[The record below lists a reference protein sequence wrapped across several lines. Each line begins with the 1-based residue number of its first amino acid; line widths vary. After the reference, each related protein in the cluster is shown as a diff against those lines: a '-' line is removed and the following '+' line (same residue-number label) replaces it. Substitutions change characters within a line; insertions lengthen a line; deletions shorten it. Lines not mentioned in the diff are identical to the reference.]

1 MNRFKLLLIAISAA
15 GLLSGLLAA
24 WAGLAIWPEAIWSA
38 ATAAVLGVLLR
49 QIWKVTRRGEFGLD
63 IVAAL
68 SMSAAIVLGE
78 PLAGA
83 VVSLMYAS
91 GQLLEDYAQ
100 SRARAEMTALIGRA
114 PKTALRYLDGQLA
127 LTPIDAITPGDRIL
141 VRQGETVPVDGRVAS
156 GTALLDQAVLTGE
169 SIPVR
174 RREGEELLSGSTS
187 LDMAFDMIATRIAAE
202 STYSSIVR
210 LVEAAQE
217 AKAPMVRLADRFAL
231 WFLLLTV
238 LLAGGAWLV
247 TGEKLRLLAVL
258 VAATPCPL
266 ILAVPVAIISGIS
279 KAARRGVLVK
289 GGPVLET
296 LARASTL
303 VIDKTGTLTHGH
315 ARLTG
320 VQPAGRRTADHI
332 LRLAASL
339 DQASGHVIALSIVE
353 AARESGLKLTMPRDV
368 RETAGEGIEGH
379 VESHRVAVGGIH
391 YVARKLKR
399 QRIATPQAAAGS
411 AIVAVAI
418 DGHLAGH
425 LILADELRGD
435 AAVALARLR
444 QAGIARIVLAS
455 GDHRAVVEK
464 IGAAL
469 ELDSLR
475 SELTPQAKV
484 DIVLEERRRGVVLMA
499 GDGVNDAPALAAA
512 DIGISMGARG
522 SPASSEA
529 ADAVLL
535 TDDLERIGEAVGIAK
550 RSRRIALQSVY
561 AGLGL
566 SIAAMAAAALGYLP
580 PVEGALVQEAIDAAV
595 ILNALRALR

>member
-1 MNRFKLLLIAISAA
+1 MNRFKILLIVVSAA
-15 GLLSGLLAA
+15 GLLAGLLAA
-24 WAGLAIWPEAIWSA
+24 WAGLAVWPEAIWSA
-38 ATAAVLGVLLR
+38 ATAAVLAVLLR

-100 SRARAEMTALIGRA
+100 SRARAEMKALIGRA

-127 LTPIDAITPGDRIL
+127 LTPIDAIAPGDRIL
-141 VRQGETVPVDGRVAS
+141 VRQGETVPVDGKVAS
-156 GTALLDQAVLTGE
+156 GPALLDQAVLTGE
-169 SIPVR
+169 AIPVR

-187 LDMAFDMIATRIAAE
+187 LDMAFDMIATRSAAD
-202 STYSSIVR
+202 STYSGIVR

-231 WFLLLTV
+231 WFLLFTL

-303 VIDKTGTLTHGH
+303 VIDKTGTLTHGR
-315 ARLTG
+315 ARFVG
-320 VQPAGRRTADHI
+320 VQPAGRRSADEI
-332 LRLAASL
+332 LRLSASL
-339 DQASGHVIALSIVE
+339 DQASGHVIAVSIVA
-353 AARESGLKLTMPRDV
+353 AARERGLKLAKPHGV

-379 VESHRVAVGGIH
+379 VENHRVAVGGLR
-391 YVARKLKR
+391 YMGGKLKKR
-399 QRIATPQAAAGS
+399 PVAPPRAATGSVIA
-411 AIVAVAI
+411 AVAI
-418 DGHLAGH
+418 DGRFAGH

-435 AAVALARLR
+435 AAAALARLR
-444 QAGIARIVLAS
+444 QAGIGRIVLAS
-455 GDHRAVVEK
+455 GDHRDVVEK
-464 IGAAL
+464 IGEVL

-475 SELTPQAKV
+475 GELTPQAKV
-484 DIVLEERRRGVVLMA
+484 GIVLEERTRGIVLMA

-535 TDDLERIGEAVGIAK
+535 TDDLERIGEAVEIAK

-566 SIAAMAAAALGYLP
+566 SIAAMGAAAFGYLP
-580 PVEGALVQEAIDAAV
+580 PVQGALVQEAIDVAV